1 MEKQVHVNS
10 YVKQDGTQ
18 VKEHFRTIDTD
29 NYATPPIVPE
39 SSSGAV
45 LDEQNHNP
53 LEDLFPNIFNPAM
66 NIESGAVLQG
76 SVSSTDVNWGRIFG
90 NIGDA
95 LGTVVSAGIE
105 LAPIALQMYQAM
117 NSGNGQAVEYLKP
130 QFDTKIKQLDTKV
143 AQMKTNI
150 DNNITKLVNAKNQ
163 SEYSKIYEPLQKD
176 WQAYQ
181 HAKNIVNRIKIHASN
196 SDFQSVAN
204 EFGNFTSNNKKQFI
218 SDLLQPNTKLQ
229 NLATNFSQNKQN
241 MQNKMT
247 LNEKLINALG
257 KVASPKMKVA
267 GANLQN
273 AMQNFKYAN
282 KNPNA
287 HILNSRAEITNR
299 NLNKLLDDV
308 RIPKDTRGVIYD
320 NNSEQSKLLW
330 QSPEIQG
337 FVKNNLQDLLSN
349 NTKEV
354 YDIEFINR
362 GFPSDN
368 YYGLQH
374 CKLFS
379 PQITPDGYFK
389 GIIVDYYDFD
399 KRIVNGMGDYI
410 NNWGYSMQEK
420 GFLENIFNIYII
432 FEKL

>member
-163 SEYSKIYEPLQKD
+163 SE
-176 WQAYQ
+176 
-181 HAKNIVNRIKIHASN
+181 
-196 SDFQSVAN
+196 
-204 EFGNFTSNNKKQFI
+204 
-218 SDLLQPNTKLQ
+218 
-229 NLATNFSQNKQN
+229 
-241 MQNKMT
+241 
-247 LNEKLINALG
+247 
-257 KVASPKMKVA
+257 
-267 GANLQN
+267 
-273 AMQNFKYAN
+273 
-282 KNPNA
+282 
-287 HILNSRAEITNR
+287 
-299 NLNKLLDDV
+299 
-308 RIPKDTRGVIYD
+308 
-320 NNSEQSKLLW
+320 
-330 QSPEIQG
+330 
-337 FVKNNLQDLLSN
+337 
-349 NTKEV
+349 
-354 YDIEFINR
+354 
-362 GFPSDN
+362 
-368 YYGLQH
+368 
-374 CKLFS
+374 
-379 PQITPDGYFK
+379 
-389 GIIVDYYDFD
+389 
-399 KRIVNGMGDYI
+399 
-410 NNWGYSMQEK
+410 
-420 GFLENIFNIYII
+420 
-432 FEKL
+432 